1 MSSESTFSY
10 SREAAFPHPVRTSE
24 DAEKGFGGPLFA
36 RPLASMAG
44 ISNGRAWL
52 PILAAGVI
60 TVAGVAY
67 QTAYAAPPGDNYK
80 KLCRTCHGDDGK
92 GSGPAARVLD
102 KQPGDFTDCQA
113 MKAQKREFLVKIIAE
128 GGRAVGRS
136 AQMPASG
143 KKLSPKEI
151 EELADYVATHF
162 CEGE

>member
-1 MSSESTFSY
+1 MQ
-10 SREAAFPHPVRTSE
+10 TSE
-24 DAEKGFGGPLFA
+24 DPRWDFPGPLLAERPVPMAQISTKA
-36 RPLASMAG
+36 R
-44 ISNGRAWL
+44 WL

-60 TVAGVAY
+60 IAVGVTHR
-67 QTAYAAPPGDNYK
+67 TASAAPPGENYK
-80 KLCRTCHGDDGK
+80 KLCGTCHGDDGK

-113 MKAQKREFLVKIIAE
+113 MKAKKREFLVKIIAE